1 MPTIVFLF
9 AGQGC
14 QYYNMGAELYNTNVC
29 FRNTLLTLDK
39 EVRKMMGASVVDY
52 IYNKYHHREDTFDDI
67 RFSNPA
73 VFMIQYAMA
82 RYLQDEMHV
91 RPDAVLGSSLGET
104 VAAAVSGAVRPVEML
119 YALIEQARVVE
130 QQCCKGGMITILG
143 DPALYEQTPLLRDN
157 AALIAVS
164 YKGHFTL
171 SASQGALIAI
181 QAWLDSKELAYSIL
195 PVKYPFHNLLLDG
208 AREQFLNTM
217 RQIHFTQPAISFY
230 SGVQARQ
237 LYNLDANYFWEAVR
251 EPIRFTEAVKQLETT
266 GPQFYVDCSP
276 SGGCINLLTKILQPS
291 STSTRHAIMN
301 PFGQELKNLKLLVQ
315 QRQALS
321 LYS

>member
-14 QYYNMGAELYNTNVC
+14 QYFNMGAELYNTNVY

-39 EVRKMMGASVVDY
+39 EVRKMMGASVVEY
-52 IYNKYHHREDTFDDI
+52 IYDKYHHREQVFDDI

-73 VFMIQYAMA
+73 IFMIQYALA
-82 RYLQDEMHV
+82 RYLQEEMHI
-91 RPDAVLGSSLGET
+91 RPDGVLGSSLGET
-104 VAAAVSGAVRPVEML
+104 VAAAVSGIVRPVDML
-119 YALIEQARVVE
+119 YALIEQARIIE
-130 QQCCKGGMITILG
+130 QQCCRGGMITILG
-143 DPALYEQTPLLRDN
+143 DPAMYEDTPLLRDN

-164 YKGHFTL
+164 YKGHFTV

-181 QAWLDSKELAYSIL
+181 QAYLDSKEVAYSIL

-208 AREQFLNTM
+208 ARDHFLNTL
-217 RQIHFTQPAISFY
+217 RQVHFSQPAISFY
-230 SGVQARQ
+230 SGVQAKQ
-237 LYNLDANYFWEAVR
+237 LHSVDASYFWDAVR
-251 EPIRFTEAVKQLETT
+251 EPIRFTEAIRQLEAN
-266 GPQFYVDCSP
+266 GPRFYVDCSP
-276 SGGCINLLTKILQPS
+276 SGGCINLLTKVLSPS
-291 STSTRHAIMN
+291 SISTRHTIMN
-301 PFGQELKNLKLLVQ
+301 PFGQELKNLKLLIQ